1 MTTRPESRAFR
12 KIKEFI
18 IEKILFMTAFL
29 AVVITIGIALT
40 LFIEAWPFFKEV
52 SFKQFFLDTQW
63 SPLFSD
69 PHYGIWPLVA
79 GTFVTTTI
87 ALLIAIP
94 MGSIT
99 AIFLSE
105 YAPPRV
111 RETVKPALELLSA
124 IPTVVYGYF
133 ALLFVTPLLQKIYP
147 DLSGFNMLGAGI
159 VMGIMIVPYVSSLS
173 EDAMRAVPMAL
184 REGSLAMGA
193 TKLQT
198 SYKVIFPSAF
208 SGITSAY
215 ILAISRAVG
224 ETMVVAIAAGMQPN
238 FTLNPGQP
246 AETMTAYIVQVSM
259 GDLPHDSIGYKSIF
273 VVGAS
278 LFMITL
284 FFNILGQLA
293 RKKFWKVS

>member
-293 RKKFWKVS
+293 RKKFWKIS